1 MSSFSMVL
9 LEEGVEMVLPISMSA
24 YISMMDGL
32 VPHFTCEG
40 HEYQV
45 GVVSRANLGSNWD
58 LAVNL
63 VNSETKEVLSE
74 AVGRIELESR
84 GPPNVNFRVPPRL
97 GQEYSKINE
106 FDWDGK
112 YFGSFIYQML
122 NSLHERDLIKL
133 PGLLPQI

>member
-9 LEEGVEMVLPISMSA
+9 LEEGVEMELPISMSA
-24 YISMMDGL
+24 FISMLDGL

-84 GPPNVNFRVPPRL
+84 GPHNVNFRVPPRL
-97 GQEYSKINE
+97 GQEHAKINE
-106 FDWDGK
+106 FDRDSK

>member
-9 LEEGVEMVLPISMSA
+9 LEEGVEMELPVSMSEFISML
-24 YISMMDGL
+24 DGL
-32 VPHFTCEG
+32 VPNFSCEG
-40 HEYQV
+40 HEYQL
-45 GVVSRANLGSNWD
+45 GVVNRANLGSNWD
-58 LAVNL
+58 LSVSL
-63 VNSETKEVLSE
+63 VNSQTKEVFSE
-74 AVGRIELESR
+74 AVGGIELQSL
-84 GPPNVNFRVPPRL
+84 GKHNVNFRVPPRS
-97 GQEYSKINE
+97 GQRHAKMNE

>member
-9 LEEGVEMVLPISMSA
+9 LEEGVEMELPVSMSEF
-24 YISMMDGL
+24 ISLLDGL
-32 VPHFTCEG
+32 VPNFTCEG
-40 HEYQV
+40 HEYQL

-58 LAVNL
+58 LTVNL
-63 VNSETKEVLSE
+63 VNSQTKEVFSE
-74 AVGRIELESR
+74 AVGGIELESR
-84 GPPNVNFRVPPRL
+84 GSHSVNFRVPPRS
-97 GQEYSKINE
+97 GQKHVKMNE

>member
-9 LEEGVEMVLPISMSA
+9 LEEGVEMELPISVSA
-24 YISMMDGL
+24 FISMLDGL

-40 HEYQV
+40 HGYQV

-84 GPPNVNFRVPPRL
+84 GLHNVNFRVPPRL
-97 GQEYSKINE
+97 GQEYAKINE
-106 FDWDGK
+106 FDWDGQ

>member
-9 LEEGVEMVLPISMSA
+9 LEEGVEIELPISMSA
-24 YISMMDGL
+24 FISMLDGL
-32 VPHFTCEG
+32 VHHFTCEG
-40 HEYQV
+40 HEYQL
-45 GVVSRANLGSNWD
+45 GIVSRANLGRNWD

-63 VNSETKEVLSE
+63 VNSQTKEVFSE
-74 AVGRIELESR
+74 AVGSIEVVSR
-84 GPPNVNFRVPPRL
+84 GGDNINFRVPPRS
-97 GQEYSKINE
+97 GQKHAKMNE